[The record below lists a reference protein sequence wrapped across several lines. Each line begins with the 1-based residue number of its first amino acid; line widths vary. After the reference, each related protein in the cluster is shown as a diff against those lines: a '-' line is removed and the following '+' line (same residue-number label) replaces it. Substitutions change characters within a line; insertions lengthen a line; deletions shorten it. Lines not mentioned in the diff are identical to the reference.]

1 MYQDVLLFLPATQ
14 FSSERMGVDFDLP
27 NSQVFLLFFHLHCG
41 FLLFAMGCDLIWTA
55 DADVSL
61 THLRIF
67 HLRLFYFNGDLTYYS
82 SLSSRWRRF
91 GKKYK
96 HFLWCGRCT
105 ANCRLSTAPLCPVRR
120 PKPLVCVPI
129 CVCAY
134 SRVFCVVCASAYI
147 RRPILSCM
155 QLVDVMISCL
165 IWFSFFCFWFSCTD
179 NLYAS
184 ITDKGFL
191 CLEEKNL
198 LPANSSVGKYFMVIL
213 LIFVVFLLHW
223 RVPILAHNP
232 LSTF

>member
-1 MYQDVLLFLPATQ
+1 MLMFHSPICEYFICVYSILTVISHTIHLFLPGGDD
-14 FSSERMGVDFDLP
+14 SERSTSISCGAGGAPPIAGYQQHHCALSGDRNLWYVC
-27 NSQVFLLFFHLHCG
+27 LF
-41 FLLFAMGCDLIWTA
+41 
-55 DADVSL
+55 
-61 THLRIF
+61 
-67 HLRLFYFNGDLTYYS
+67 
-82 SLSSRWRRF
+82 
-91 GKKYK
+91 
-96 HFLWCGRCT
+96 
-105 ANCRLSTAPLCPVRR
+105 
-120 PKPLVCVPI
+120 
-129 CVCAY
+129 VCAY